1 VNINFT
7 LIGQSLTFFVFV
19 WFVAKYV
26 WPPIIQAMEERAEKI
41 ANGLDAADRAERDLE
56 LAKEEIAQQL
66 TNAKT
71 EAAAII
77 DSANKRANQI
87 IDEAKEAAL
96 AEGSRLKAAAQAEV
110 EQEMNRAREELR
122 GQVAQLVIEGAE
134 KVLESSVDAK
144 AHNELVNKL
153 AGEL

>member
-19 WFVAKYV
+19 WFVAKFV
-26 WPPIIQAMEERAEKI
+26 WPPIIKAMEERAEKI

-66 TNAKT
+66 KDAKT

-122 GQVAQLVIEGAE
+122 GQVAKLVIEGAE

-144 AHNELVNKL
+144 AHDELVNKL